1 MENLQSP
8 LFPNWWSTAFHRHSH
23 WVFLDI
29 HRPVNWILC
38 RHVVFLDVRDSYQRQ
53 NNILNKVTGNMAS
66 IHSTYIKLCI
76 NVHLFS
82 KLQQQNMRTSKILK
96 KKKNRKKI
104 ILKHLHLSVSLPV
117 IERRIEFVLYNL
129 LNLMTYN

>member
-8 LFPNWWSTAFHRHSH
+8 LFPNWCSTAFHRHSH

-66 IHSTYIKLCI
+66 IHSTCIKFCI

-82 KLQQQNMRTSKILK
+82 KLQQQNMRTSKIFK
-96 KKKNRKKI
+96 KKKIEKNHFKTFTFVSVFTCNRTT
-104 ILKHLHLSVSLPV
+104 H
-117 IERRIEFVLYNL
+117 RICTIQFIKSNDV
-129 LNLMTYN
+129 